1 MDNFLSFSAR
11 EKIRRLR
18 KSKGFTLKAL
28 AKQCNCSSALLSQV
42 ETGAVNPS
50 LSTLGSIAE
59 ALSVAVFDLFSDE
72 PPVNNSLPRVL
83 NPEDRKLLSLKG
95 DIQFQLLSR
104 GLGVPFEFV
113 LLKFPPET
121 TAGIDINIK
130 DGSDLN
136 THAGTECG
144 LVLQGNLEIQVE
156 KEVYHLRPGDSITLP
171 SHLPHKI
178 SNPGKKEAVAIWVD
192 SEQALDGGR

>member
-1 MDNFLSFSAR
+1 MDNILSLSSR

-18 KSKGFTLKAL
+18 KNKGLTLKEL
-28 AKQCNCSSALLSQV
+28 AKQCNCSPGLLSQI

-59 ALSVAVFDLFSDE
+59 ALSVAVFNLFSDE
-72 PPVNNSLPRVL
+72 QPINNSPPRIMH
-83 NPEDRKLLSLKG
+83 PEDRKSLRLKG

-104 GLGVPFEFV
+104 GVGVPFEFV

-121 TAGIDINIK
+121 TAGIDINTK
-130 DGSDLN
+130 DGSDLH
-136 THAGTECG
+136 THTGTECG
-144 LVLQGNLEIQVE
+144 LVLQGDLEIQVE
-156 KEVYHLRPGDSITLP
+156 KEIYHLGPGDSITL
-171 SHLPHKI
+171 SSRIPHKI

-192 SEQALDGGR
+192 SEPFIFSVL